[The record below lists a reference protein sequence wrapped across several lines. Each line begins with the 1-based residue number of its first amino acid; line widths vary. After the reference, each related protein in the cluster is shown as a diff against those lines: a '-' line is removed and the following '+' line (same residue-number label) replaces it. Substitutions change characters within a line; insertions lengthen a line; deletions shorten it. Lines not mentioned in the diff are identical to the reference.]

1 MYLPTK
7 TISTH
12 PRYVGSGVFGSIGKL
27 LGRVAS
33 KATSTAAK
41 KLAKKAVSKAGE
53 QAGKA
58 LLKKT
63 QAVADEKVAQLVDMT
78 MKKMAKPKAKAVA
91 QPVVNTQL
99 VDMALKKMVKP
110 KAKAVPMPAPVSQP
124 SADEIIN
131 NLIAGSGNKTKKAPL
146 RGSGV
151 LKLEDIINRTMIT
164 PPFFTPVNN
173 GFAGSGIKTL

>member
-27 LGRVAS
+27 LGKVAS

-63 QAVADEKVAQLVDMT
+63 QAVADEKVAQIVDMA
-78 MKKMAKPKAKAVA
+78 MKKMVKPKAKDIVS
-91 QPVVNTQL
+91 TQL

-110 KAKAVPMPAPVSQP
+110 KAVSVSQP

-131 NLIAGSGNKTKKAPL
+131 NLIAGSGNKTKKAPHC
-146 RGSGV
+146 GGV
-151 LKLEDIINRTMIT
+151 LKLEDIINRGINT
-164 PPFFTPVNN
+164 PFLPEASPFI
-173 GFAGSGIKTL
+173 GSGIKTL

>member
-33 KATSTAAK
+33 KASSEAAK

-91 QPVVNTQL
+91 KDIVNTQL
-99 VDMALKKMVKP
+99 VDMALKKAVKP
-110 KAKAVPMPAPVSQP
+110 QSRKAVPVSQP

-146 RGSGV
+146 CGSGV
-151 LKLEDIINRTMIT
+151 LKLEDIINRGINT
-164 PPFFTPVNN
+164 PFLPEASPFI
-173 GFAGSGIKTL
+173 GSGIKTL

>member
-27 LGRVAS
+27 LGKVAS

-41 KLAKKAVSKAGE
+41 KMAKKAVSKAGE

-63 QAVADEKVAQLVDMT
+63 QAVADEKVAQIVDMA
-78 MKKMAKPKAKAVA
+78 MKKMVKPKAKDI
-91 QPVVNTQL
+91 VNTQL
-99 VDMALKKMVKP
+99 VDMALKKMAKP
-110 KAKAVPMPAPVSQP
+110 KAKAVSVSQP

-146 RGSGV
+146 CGSGI
-151 LKLEDIINRTMIT
+151 LKLEDIINRGINT
-164 PPFFTPVNN
+164 PFLPEASPFI
-173 GFAGSGIKTL
+173 GSGIKTL